1 MDKQKQR
8 TKENK
13 AQMLRRLVIKH
24 GHESKKKNTC
34 RVRGV
39 VHEAGWTPLE
49 VTAGQCFYL
58 AGWVLTLFESH
69 AWEVEPCGSVIVLVR

>member
-1 MDKQKQR
+1 MGEKKEMRPHTNGKTQGK

-24 GHESKKKNTC
+24 GHESKRENTC

-39 VHEAGWTPLE
+39 VHEAGWAPLE
-49 VTAGQCFYL
+49 ITAGQCFIL
-58 AGWVLTLFESH
+58 KAGS
-69 AWEVEPCGSVIVLVR
+69 